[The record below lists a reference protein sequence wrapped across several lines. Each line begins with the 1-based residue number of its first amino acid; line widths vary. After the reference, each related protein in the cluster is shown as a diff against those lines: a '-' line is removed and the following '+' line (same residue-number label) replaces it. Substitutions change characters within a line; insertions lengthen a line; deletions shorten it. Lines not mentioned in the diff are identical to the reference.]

1 MRAIVND
8 NGCDLVEGRRWG
20 RNSPAFGNLF
30 NVPLSRRGGLVGP
43 NRAGLHEKA
52 RGFDI
57 TPELS
62 DDSVSCGLS
71 DWNCQQLADEADLL
85 KDALAVAS
93 EQRAGDKVAHLKA
106 ETEAIHKERTLK
118 KCNA

>member
-1 MRAIVND
+1 M
-8 NGCDLVEGRRWG
+8 
-20 RNSPAFGNLF
+20 
-30 NVPLSRRGGLVGP
+30 PLSRRGGLVGP

-52 RGFDI
+52 RELFAHI
-57 TPELS
+57 NARILS
-62 DDSVSCGLS
+62 DDSFRV
-71 DWNCQQLADEADLL
+71 DYQRWNCQQLADEADLL

-106 ETEAIHKERTLK
+106 ETEAVHKERTLK